1 MPADQPSAPASAVP
15 ATSASAER
23 PAGAPAGAPA
33 VSPRAALIA
42 DTALALLAERGTR
55 GLTHRAVDEAA
66 GLPPGSTS
74 NHARTRLALLELT
87 VRQLAR
93 RDAEILTPAEFPG
106 PEKGPD
112 ALADSVATVL
122 HRLLTRRRDH
132 VLARF
137 ELALEAA
144 RRPELRAIYD
154 AAGRGFRDLM
164 AELLTA
170 AGSAEPQRHALSLG
184 AWSDGVLFT
193 CTAGP
198 YHDRVPGREELR
210 DSAGELLRGMLGE
223 PAGRGRT
230 PGGDA

>member
-1 MPADQPSAPASAVP
+1 MPPEKPSAPAP
-15 ATSASAER
+15 
-23 PAGAPAGAPA
+23 
-33 VSPRAALIA
+33 SPRTALIA
-42 DTALALLAERGTR
+42 DTALALIAERGMR

-93 RDAEILTPAEFPG
+93 RDAEVLTPAEFPG
-106 PEKGPD
+106 PAEGLD
-112 ALADSVATVL
+112 ALADAIATVL
-122 HRLLTRRRDH
+122 HRLVVRRREH
-132 VLARF
+132 TVARF
-137 ELALEAA
+137 ELALEAS

-154 AAGRGFRDLM
+154 AAGQGFRDLM
-164 AELLTA
+164 TELMAA

-198 YHDRVPGREELR
+198 YHDRAPAREELR
-210 DSAGELLRGMLGE
+210 ESVGELLRGMLAGCAVDGKTRGDDGGR
-223 PAGRGRT
+223 AGR
-230 PGGDA
+230 